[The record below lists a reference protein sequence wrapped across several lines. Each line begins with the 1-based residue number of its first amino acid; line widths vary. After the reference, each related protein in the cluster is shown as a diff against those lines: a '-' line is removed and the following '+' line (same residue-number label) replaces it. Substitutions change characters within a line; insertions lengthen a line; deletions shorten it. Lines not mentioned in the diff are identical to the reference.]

1 MAAQQQAQAHLG
13 ALEAQLV
20 QAQQHGQAV
29 LANSA
34 AVLVATQQQAQA
46 HFAAQ
51 EAQLLQAQQ
60 HAQAVLANQQA
71 VLVQAQ
77 VAQQQ
82 AIAAHN
88 ALLAQQAVQ
97 TQAAQGA
104 IQQQL
109 VSILDRQRALTEGN
123 FSQAIGEAQAQRA
136 TLLATLTV
144 EQTSLAVE
152 QSQEYWLRE
161 SVSWLA
167 AMSGSGRGQLPD

>member
-1 MAAQQQAQAHLG
+1 M
-13 ALEAQLV
+13 

-29 LANSA
+29 LANQQA
-34 AVLVATQQQAQA
+34 ILVAAQQHAQA

-97 TQAAQGA
+97 TKPPRGRFSSSSCAFWTASAPSPKA
-104 IQQQL
+104 ISRRPL
-109 VSILDRQRALTEGN
+109 PR
-123 FSQAIGEAQAQRA
+123 
-136 TLLATLTV
+136 
-144 EQTSLAVE
+144 
-152 QSQEYWLRE
+152 LRPN
-161 SVSWLA
+161 A
-167 AMSGSGRGQLPD
+167 RR